1 VNNYE
6 ACMAAA
12 DQVEREPH
20 RYFFQT
26 RGIPSEKYCG
36 STGCA
41 IGWLAHFKAFVGGNW
56 RMEWVS
62 SEARD
67 IVGVSESD
75 FYERMDQLG
84 HEQGHDLLGREWR
97 DGTGD
102 AAAQCTAQLLRLYAE
117 KYHADEKP
125 APIPPM
131 PELSVEEL
139 SVEEVTLK
147 PEVEAFIRNLKLPE
161 FV

>member
-1 VNNYE
+1 MNNYE

-12 DQVEREPH
+12 DKVESQPH
-20 RYFFQT
+20 RYAFAS

-41 IGWLAHFKAFVGGNW
+41 IGWLAHFKRITGGSW
-56 RMEWVS
+56 EPE
-62 SEARD
+62 EANR
-67 IVGVSESD
+67 IVGVSEAE
-75 FYERMDQLG
+75 FYERMDRLG
-84 HEQGHDLLGREWR
+84 FEQGHDLWGREWR

-102 AAAQCTAQLLRLYAE
+102 DAALCTAQLLRLYAE
-117 KYHADEKP
+117 KYHANEKP

-131 PELSVEEL
+131 PEMSVED
-139 SVEEVTLK
+139 VTLK
-147 PEVEAFIRNLKLPE
+147 PEVEAFIRNLKLPT